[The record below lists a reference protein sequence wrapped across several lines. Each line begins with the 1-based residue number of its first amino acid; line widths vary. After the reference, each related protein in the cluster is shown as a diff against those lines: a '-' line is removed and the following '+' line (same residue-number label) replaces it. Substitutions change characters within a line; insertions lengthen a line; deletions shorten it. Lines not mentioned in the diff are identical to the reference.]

1 MKVGIVKNKQSGRQA
16 VVLPVSV
23 GKEQALFINKRVALL
38 KPMVASRSHYLQLL
52 VEEDKKRNTLGGEL
66 PKTSPNGQSVR
77 ELIAA

>member
-1 MKVGIVKNKQSGRQA
+1 MGVKLNKGRQA

-23 GKEQALFINKRVALL
+23 DKDQARFIDRRVALL
-38 KPMVASRSHYLQLL
+38 KPMVASRSHYLRLL

-66 PKTSPNGQSVR
+66 PKSSPNGQPIR